1 MLDYSTVEV
10 LSKSY
15 YLFFESLKALVPV
28 TVLGII
34 IMIFI
39 SYKQHCSAMVYLS
52 RGVSVILLELLTVF
66 LMCNVILKENYVRI
80 ETKDVEM
87 SSAFFPSSDKC
98 PRLEKVGDKIYFYT
112 HVSSEN
118 TSSSYKIKKE
128 VQEDFNGLLFDLQN
142 QKK

>member
-15 YLFFESLKALVPV
+15 YMFFETLKSFAPLIVL
-28 TVLGII
+28 LGII
-34 IMIFI
+34 TI
-39 SYKQHCSAMVYLS
+39 SLFYKQHYSAIECLFAGVGIMFIFSLWIFFTCSFIV
-52 RGVSVILLELLTVF
+52 
-66 LMCNVILKENYVRI
+66 KENYVRI

-98 PRLEKVGDKIYFYT
+98 PRLEKVGDKVYFYT